1 MRGEISYFAMWMM
14 MAVVADTPFGT
25 FMDLYAPSIGYEISH
40 EKYHEFKLDVEKVLK
55 DNEHLSAENF
65 FPAEDPD
72 MADDDPTTPVPD
84 LQGPGAGDPEY
95 KNTIESLNIEDKH
108 IILETDDDKLVECTL
123 KWISMCN
130 KNVQQK
136 IKDSFVKQEEGQ
148 EEERKDEEEEI
159 VVEEEEEDT
168 KEPHVPA
175 EGSSEKEESA
185 PPERSL
191 EKEESGE
198 TKTDI
203 QDDETAPEVKPAVRL
218 YYGQDIL
225 ETKMIQFFEN

>member
-1 MRGEISYFAMWMM
+1 MPM
-14 MAVVADTPFGT
+14 
-25 FMDLYAPSIGYEISH
+25 YAPSIGYEISW

-65 FPAEDPD
+65 LGAEDPD
-72 MADDDPTTPVPD
+72 MVDDDPTIPVPD

-95 KNTIESLNIEDKH
+95 KNTIESLNTEDKH
-108 IILETDDDKLVECTL
+108 IISETDDDKLVKCTL

-130 KNVQQK
+130 KNAQQK
-136 IKDSFVKQEEGQ
+136 IKDSFVKQEERQ
-148 EEERKDEEEEI
+148 EEEKEDEEEET
-159 VVEEEEEDT
+159 VVEEEEGEEDT

-175 EGSSEKEESA
+175 ESSFEKEESA

-198 TKTDI
+198 KKTDI
-203 QDDETAPEVKPAVRL
+203 QDDETAPEVKPAVRF
-218 YYGQDIL
+218 YYGQ